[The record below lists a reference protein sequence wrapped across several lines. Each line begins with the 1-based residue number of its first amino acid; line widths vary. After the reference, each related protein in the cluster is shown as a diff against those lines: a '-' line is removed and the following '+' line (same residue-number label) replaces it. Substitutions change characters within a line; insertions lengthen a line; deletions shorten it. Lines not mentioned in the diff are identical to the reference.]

1 MKWWPVTDPAW
12 LLAFPLGMFL
22 SFLVMRLLHVTNW
35 QWWVVSSPLWGAVVL
50 LGLCIAFFG
59 TIYAMAWKD

>member
-1 MKWWPVTDPAW
+1 
-12 LLAFPLGMFL
+12 MFL